1 MNRKE
6 LFWISVTV
14 FLTIV
19 SWMMLDIYKVKIS
32 ADSGSGMMNIVKIN
46 FKIDPEILDVLKKK
60 VQ

>member
-14 FLTIV
+14 FMTII
-19 SWMMLDIYKVKIS
+19 SWMMLDLYKVRTS
-32 ADSGSGMMNIVKIN
+32 ADSGSNTSNVVKIN
-46 FKIDPEILDVLKKK
+46 FKIDPGILDVLKKK